1 MKGTN
6 IGVIRR
12 LVIFV
17 ALLWLLPSVGEAADR
32 TIDCDAGATIGGVIR
47 RLEWGDILLVS
58 GTCNGDVDITG
69 RSDGITLDGQGTATI
84 NGSVRIEAR
93 EVTIKGFTLT
103 GGSDGIFI
111 NRGATV
117 LIDGNTIQNAD
128 GRGISVVQHSFAQII
143 DNTIQNNT
151 REGIRV
157 QENSSARIGF
167 LSGSDNAARPN
178 TIQNNGG
185 DGIRVQRSSNAR
197 IVGNNISNNG
207 DDGIEV
213 RLGSHG
219 DISDN
224 DIDGNADDG
233 IAVNQSSGVNLGS
246 DTGDGIFNAPNRTDP
261 ANLNG
266 DNGIRGFTRCYAN
279 GRLGTLNGS
288 SGPRS
293 FSGGCTDSLEPA
305 P

>member
-1 MKGTN
+1 M
-6 IGVIRR
+6 
-12 LVIFV
+12 
-17 ALLWLLPSVGEAADR
+17 
-32 TIDCDAGATIGGVIR
+32 
-47 RLEWGDILLVS
+47 
-58 GTCNGDVDITG
+58 
-69 RSDGITLDGQGTATI
+69 
-84 NGSVRIEAR
+84 
-93 EVTIKGFTLT
+93 
-103 GGSDGIFI
+103 
-111 NRGATV
+111 

-128 GRGISVVQHSFAQII
+128 GRGISVVQHSFARII
-143 DNTIQNNT
+143 NNTIQNNT

-246 DTGDGIFNAPNRTDP
+246 DTGDSIFDRPNRSDVAP
-261 ANLNG
+261 NG

-279 GRLGTLNGS
+279 GRLGSLNGTNAAKTFT
-288 SGPRS
+288 GA
-293 FSGGCTDSLEPA
+293 CTDSLI
-305 P
+305 